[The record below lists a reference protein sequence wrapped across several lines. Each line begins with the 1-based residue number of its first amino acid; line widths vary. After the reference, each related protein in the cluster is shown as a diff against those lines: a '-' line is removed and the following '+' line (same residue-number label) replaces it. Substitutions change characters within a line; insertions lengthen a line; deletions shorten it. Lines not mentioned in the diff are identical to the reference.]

1 MKKNFFNLSKNFK
14 IDAPLEQFELKTTG
28 IEYTLHIF
36 NWFRLPNK
44 NLLAIIVLNLFSLV
58 LSVLLLNNTL
68 YTFAIPFLFL
78 MLSFS
83 IHLCIM
89 IILRSN
95 VLSIYTSIINLKKIL
110 NPDFFITNIISI
122 VILFIVLLNISSSLY
137 DISYSILLIGDLD
150 SSLFYYTANNSIV
163 LSLLLIL
170 FSFSFTYTIWKFN
183 SISNINL
190 QTILFN
196 YIFLVFLI
204 ILSFYCNN
212 YLLLIFL
219 LESLLLVLLNL
230 LRYQNYAKIINSFI
244 KSNMTFIIAQGIA
257 TVIYCYGLSLLYI
270 ENPTLT
276 YFSLSKSIEQFD
288 EFYLEL
294 HKFTQYGG
302 FFILFALL
310 IKVGLGPLGLWT
322 ISAVKAFDYT
332 FLALYF
338 CTIKSLYFT
347 IFSKLLAGLYGK
359 TYILQ
364 GLLNNTLN
372 LNNSRL
378 IEYAKV
384 HFGQVHQNLFNGAEV
399 FETIINESIA
409 QTEVFRFNLNLYFLI
424 LCLFSVFVGSLGL
437 LLTIDVKRFLV
448 YSSILNYGFS
458 LYPLISGYSSAISY
472 CTAYVLVYSF
482 VTFFVIVTLDYLNNS
497 SYSLL
502 NLVSSFKTKPLC
514 SLFLVVLIA
523 SLSGLPPF
531 IGFFLKLAVLLE
543 IFYLAGTVLGIIFIF
558 FILLS
563 SLGYIRLIKFVYS
576 QSFLVNFK
584 NDLIF
589 LRYYITTHKITNL
602 SLYLFFLI
610 AFVITTI
617 NVFFGLPALIYCEAN
632 TVNVFNSI
640 IFDNINSFYNGSFV
654 EKPLFDR
661 LYNHHGIELDI
672 FSTKVNNIINNDEFI
687 QKYLSQSLKIYV
699 EKQKILTGAVPS
711 EEECSQYKEMLIEN
725 LKKKSLFY
733 TQGSGLEYSKK
744 F

>member
-1 MKKNFFNLSKNFK
+1 MSNLFNKFKNFIMN
-14 IDAPLEQFELKTTG
+14 DPLERFEIKISDKTNADV
-28 IEYTLHIF
+28 F
-36 NWFRLPNK
+36 SANNRLYSVNSK
-44 NLLAIIVLNLFSLV
+44 FLIIVLSMFSLV
-58 LSVLLLNNTL
+58 ISVLLLNNTL

-78 MLSFS
+78 A
-83 IHLCIM
+83 LCLLIQIGIM
-89 IILRSN
+89 IILRSSLFN
-95 VLSIYTSIINLKKIL
+95 TYTNTNRIQKIFT
-110 NPDFFITNIISI
+110 NEFFIKNVISVIIF
-122 VILFIVLLNISSSLY
+122 FIILLNISSSLY
-137 DISYSILLIGDLD
+137 NISYSVLFIGDLD
-150 SSLFYYTANNSIV
+150 SSLFYYTANSSIL
-163 LSLLLIL
+163 LSLILIL
-170 FSFSFTYTIWKFN
+170 FSFTFIYAIWKLN
-183 SISNINL
+183 NNVHINV
-190 QTILFN
+190 QAILFS
-196 YIFLVFLI
+196 YISLVFLI
-204 ILSFYCNN
+204 ILTFYCNN

-219 LESLLLVLLNL
+219 LESLLLILLNL

-244 KSNMTFIIAQGIA
+244 KSNMIFIIAQGIA
-257 TVIYCYGLSLLYI
+257 TVIYCYGLSLLYV

-302 FFILFALL
+302 FFVLFALL

-347 IFSKLLAGLYGK
+347 VFTKLLAGLYGK
-359 TYILQ
+359 TYVLQ
-364 GLLNNTLN
+364 GLLYNTLN
-372 LNNSRL
+372 LDKSRL

-384 HFGQVHQNLFNGAEV
+384 HFSEVPQNLVKGPEL
-399 FETIINESIA
+399 FETIVNESIA

-424 LCLFSVFVGSLGL
+424 LCLFSVFIGSLGL
-437 LLTIDVKRFLV
+437 LLTVDVKRFLV

-472 CTAYVLVYSF
+472 CTSYVIIYSF
-482 VTFFVIVTLDYLNNS
+482 VTFFIIVSLDYLTNS

-502 NLVSSFKTKPLC
+502 NLVGSFKTKPLF

-531 IGFFLKLAVLLE
+531 IGFFLKMAVLLE
-543 IFYLAGTVLGIIFIF
+543 IFYLAGAILGIIFIF

-563 SLGYIRLIKFVYS
+563 SVGYIRIIKYLYS
-576 QSFLVNFK
+576 ESFFSNFK
-584 NDLIF
+584 NDLLF
-589 LRYYITTHKITNL
+589 LKYYITTYRFNSL

-610 AFVITTI
+610 TFIIVII
-617 NVFFGLPALIYCEAN
+617 NIFFGLPALVYCESN
-632 TVNVFNSI
+632 NVNVFNAI
-640 IFDNINSFYNGSFV
+640 VFDNIDSFYNGSFV

-661 LYNHHGIELDI
+661 LYNYHGIELDI

-699 EKQKILTGAVPS
+699 EKQKILTGTVPS
-711 EEECSQYKEMLIEN
+711 EEECSLYKEMLIEN
-725 LKKKSLFY
+725 LKKKSLLY